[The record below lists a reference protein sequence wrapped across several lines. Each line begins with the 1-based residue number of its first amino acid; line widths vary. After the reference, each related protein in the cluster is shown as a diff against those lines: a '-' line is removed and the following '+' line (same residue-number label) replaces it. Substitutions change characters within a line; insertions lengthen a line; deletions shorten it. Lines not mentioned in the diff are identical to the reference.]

1 MIKFFL
7 GLALGSLIGGGTVFA
22 AATDTP
28 VIDQRIEN
36 QARRIDQG
44 VNSGALTERE
54 GARMDGRLDRIEQA
68 QDRAQA
74 DGKFTSNERR
84 RLNRALNHNSK
95 KIYKEKH
102 DRQLRES
109 GRADSRLRR
118 ARASGSFLFLGR
130 LLPPPRQVIE
140 APPVVLIEMF
150 RIIEKGRLHA
160 AGENRLAALTIHR
173 LSRHFVEPAIKRRN
187 Q

>member
-95 KIYKEKH
+95 KTYKEKH
-102 DRQLRES
+102 DRQLR
-109 GRADSRLRR
+109 
-118 ARASGSFLFLGR
+118 
-130 LLPPPRQVIE
+130 
-140 APPVVLIEMF
+140 
-150 RIIEKGRLHA
+150 
-160 AGENRLAALTIHR
+160 
-173 LSRHFVEPAIKRRN
+173 
-187 Q
+187 